1 MFTFYKKISH
11 VHKKG
16 RSACSAVPP
25 AFPSYDGH
33 FMPYNGGNPSSATF
47 VFTEKAPKR
56 KAICAAVRRFQPR
69 RTLSVNR
76 FARKKPLF
84 HSLSVFYSIS
94 IPQKHHKSSVYLKF
108 PVLFFEKKSRHRSFL
123 REEKKAKEALIIGL
137 RKFCKQ
143 QTEMV
148 FSSLFL
154 FRPDFFENKS
164 CQKKLWQSGKED
176 ICSKK

>member
-1 MFTFYKKISH
+1 MFTFYKKISL

-16 RSACSAVPP
+16 RSVCSAVPP

-76 FARKKPLF
+76 FVRKKPLF

-94 IPQKHHKSSVYLKF
+94 IPQKYHKSSVYLKF
-108 PVLFFEKKSRHRSFL
+108 PLLFFDRTFL

-143 QTEMV
+143 QTEMS
-148 FSSLFL
+148 FHLCFC
-154 FRPDFFENKS
+154 FDRIF
-164 CQKKLWQSGKED
+164 
-176 ICSKK
+176 

>member
-1 MFTFYKKISH
+1 MFTFYKKISP

-16 RSACSAVPP
+16 TKHKSSAVPP

-76 FARKKPLF
+76 FVRKKPLF

-108 PVLFFEKKSRHRSFL
+108 PLLFFSKKSRGQNQKGAESRSFY
-123 REEKKAKEALIIGL
+123 ENI
-137 RKFCKQ
+137 KFVQ
-143 QTEMV
+143 NQ
-148 FSSLFL
+148 
-154 FRPDFFENKS
+154 
-164 CQKKLWQSGKED
+164 
-176 ICSKK
+176 

>member
-1 MFTFYKKISH
+1 MFTFYKKISL

-76 FARKKPLF
+76 FVRKKPLF

-94 IPQKHHKSSVYLKF
+94 IPQKYHKSSVYLKF
-108 PVLFFEKKSRHRSFL
+108 PLLFFEKKSEVKTNNRSFFCL
-123 REEKKAKEALIIGL
+123 FAKALSVQIIKTPHTL
-137 RKFCKQ
+137 
-143 QTEMV
+143 
-148 FSSLFL
+148 
-154 FRPDFFENKS
+154 PDN
-164 CQKKLWQSGKED
+164 
-176 ICSKK
+176 